1 MFGAAELIL
10 LAIIALPVIALVDI
24 VKSNFKDSKTKLMW
38 VIIILL
44 LPLFGTIL
52 YFAVGR
58 GQKLPQ

>member
-1 MFGAAELIL
+1 MLGIAELMV

-24 VKSNFKDSKTKLMW
+24 VKSNFKDSNTKLMW
-38 VIIILL
+38 VIIVLV
-44 LPLFGTIL
+44 LPLMGTIL